1 MGNYITLK
9 TNDNHEFQ
17 AYLSEP
23 KTKILGCVVIVQ
35 EIFGVNQHIKEI
47 CKTYSEKG
55 YIAIA
60 PSLFDRLDKNI
71 DLPYDQTGIQ
81 EGRKLKDLFND
92 TALNEIES
100 SISYMKVYGKVGI
113 IGFCWGGSLAWRIA
127 CQNNNLSASVI
138 YYGGD
143 VPKLKNLSTK
153 CPTICHFGEID
164 KSIPINDVNSF
175 ISLQKDIEVY
185 TYPADHGFNCN
196 HRSQYDKNSSKLAFE
211 RTITF
216 LKKNLL

>member
-9 TNDNHEFQ
+9 THDNHEFQ

-81 EGRKLKDLFND
+81 EGRRLKDLFND
-92 TALNEIES
+92 TALYEIES
-100 SISYMKVYGKVGI
+100 SISYIKGYGKVCVV
-113 IGFCWGGSLAWRIA
+113 GFCWGGSLAWRIA
-127 CQNNNLSASVI
+127 CQNNNLSASSMMFSA
-138 YYGGD
+138 D
-143 VPKLKNLSTK
+143 LSK
-153 CPTICHFGEID
+153 F
-164 KSIPINDVNSF
+164 
-175 ISLQKDIEVY
+175 
-185 TYPADHGFNCN
+185 
-196 HRSQYDKNSSKLAFE
+196 
-211 RTITF
+211 
-216 LKKNLL
+216 